1 MQGSS
6 RAEAIVIGQKLQ
18 VSGQPHP
25 AGTLD
30 SMNAT
35 LAETT
40 EHAFRT
46 LGGLRFSK
54 GHGTGNDFVL
64 VADPEGGHSIA
75 PEQVAALCDRHRGI
89 GGDGLIRAVPSR
101 FLPEGRELLA
111 AAPDAEWF
119 MDYRNGDGSLSEM
132 CGNGVRVF
140 VHLLRT
146 EGLVDLP
153 DGGALTIGT
162 RAGAKTVV
170 RTGEDYAVD
179 MGPWE
184 FIFPGEATAKAMDSL
199 VTADGLEVPRPALS
213 VSMGNPHTVVAL
225 AELSE
230 LAGTRL
236 YSAPVVDPVPANGTN
251 VEFVVPSEP
260 LVHEGVGSIT
270 MRVHERGVGET
281 QSCGTG
287 ACAAAVAI
295 RHWAG
300 AEAPDTW
307 RVHVPGGVVGVK
319 FFAGP
324 GGQEHVELSGPAVI
338 VASGT
343 LS

>member
-1 MQGSS
+1 MDQTAAVPAQQSAAAGAPVPTAS
-6 RAEAIVIGQKLQ
+6 L
-18 VSGQPHP
+18 SG
-25 AGTLD
+25 
-30 SMNAT
+30 
-35 LAETT
+35 LA
-40 EHAFRT
+40 
-46 LGGLRFSK
+46 FSK

-64 VADPEGGHSIA
+64 IADPGDVHEIS
-75 PEQVAALCDRHRGI
+75 PEQVAQLCDRHRGI

-101 FLPEGRELLA
+101 YLPEGRVLLEQDA
-111 AAPDAEWF
+111 SAEWF

-140 VHLLRT
+140 VHFLIA
-146 EGLVDLP
+146 EGLVELGP
-153 DGGALTIGT
+153 GQSLTIGT
-162 RAGAKTVV
+162 RGGIKKIVCTADG
-170 RTGEDYAVD
+170 YAVD

-184 FIFPGEATAKAMDSL
+184 FIFPAEAQSKAMDAL
-199 VTADGLEVPRPALS
+199 VSADGLEVARPGLS

-230 LAGTRL
+230 L
-236 YSAPVVDPVPANGTN
+236 SATKLFTAPAVDPKPANGTN
-251 VEFVVPSEP
+251 VEFVVPAEP
-260 LVHEGVGSIT
+260 LVHDGVGTIT

-300 AEAPDTW
+300 SSAPNSW
-307 RVHVPGGVVGVK
+307 HVNVPGGVVDVK
-319 FFAGP
+319 FFP
-324 GGQEHVELSGPAVI
+324 GEDGREHVELSGPAVI

>member
-1 MQGSS
+1 MDQTAAVPAQQSAAAGAPVPTAS
-6 RAEAIVIGQKLQ
+6 L
-18 VSGQPHP
+18 SG
-25 AGTLD
+25 
-30 SMNAT
+30 
-35 LAETT
+35 LA
-40 EHAFRT
+40 
-46 LGGLRFSK
+46 FSK

-64 VADPEGGHSIA
+64 IADPGDVHEIS
-75 PEQVAALCDRHRGI
+75 PEQVAQLCDRHRGI

-101 FLPEGRELLA
+101 YLPEGRVLLEQ
-111 AAPDAEWF
+111 DDSAEWF

-140 VHLLRT
+140 VHFLIAQ
-146 EGLVDLP
+146 GLVELGP
-153 DGGALTIGT
+153 GQSLTIGT
-162 RAGAKTVV
+162 RGGIKKIV
-170 RTGEDYAVD
+170 RTADGYAVD

-184 FIFPGEATAKAMDSL
+184 FIFPAEAQSKAMDAL
-199 VTADGLEVPRPALS
+199 VSAEGLEVARPGLS
-213 VSMGNPHTVVAL
+213 ISMGNPHTVVAL

-230 LAGTRL
+230 L
-236 YSAPVVDPVPANGTN
+236 SATKLFTAPAVDPKPANGTN
-251 VEFVVPSEP
+251 VEFVVPAEP
-260 LVHEGVGSIT
+260 LVHDGVGTIT

-300 AEAPDTW
+300 SSAPNSW
-307 RVHVPGGVVGVK
+307 HVNVPGGVVDVK
-319 FFAGP
+319 FFP
-324 GGQEHVELSGPAVI
+324 GADGREHVELSGPAVI

>member
-1 MQGSS
+1 MDASPSEASS
-6 RAEAIVIGQKLQ
+6 DTTR
-18 VSGQPHP
+18 P
-25 AGTLD
+25 AFG
-30 SMNAT
+30 
-35 LAETT
+35 
-40 EHAFRT
+40 T
-46 LGGLRFSK
+46 LGGLAFSK

-64 VADPEGGHSIA
+64 IADPEGVHTIDA
-75 PEQVAALCDRHRGI
+75 EQVSDLCDRHHGI

-101 FLPEGRELLA
+101 FLPEGRELLGV
-111 AAPDAEWF
+111 APEAEWF

-140 VHLLRT
+140 VHFLRA

-162 RAGAKTVV
+162 RGGVKTVV
-170 RTGEDYAVD
+170 RTGDGYAVD

-184 FIFPGEATAKAMDSL
+184 FIFPGDATAKAMDSL
-199 VTADGLEVPRPALS
+199 VSADGLEVPRPALS

-230 LAGTRL
+230 LKATRL
-236 YSAPVVDPVPANGTN
+236 FTAPRVDPAPPNGTN
-251 VEFVVPSEP
+251 VEFVVPAEP
-260 LVHEGVGSIT
+260 LVHDGVGIIT

-300 AEAPDTW
+300 PEAPDTW
-307 RVHVPGGVVGVK
+307 QVKVPGGVVGVK
-319 FFAGP
+319 FFSGAG
-324 GGQEHVELSGPAVI
+324 GHEHVELSGPAVI
-338 VASGT
+338 VASGR

>member
-1 MQGSS
+1 MDQT
-6 RAEAIVIGQKLQ
+6 Q
-18 VSGQPHP
+18 VATADRNADSHLTGLSG
-25 AGTLD
+25 LK
-30 SMNAT
+30 
-35 LAETT
+35 
-40 EHAFRT
+40 
-46 LGGLRFSK
+46 FSK

-64 VADPEGGHSIA
+64 LADPNGALSVT
-75 PEQVAALCDRHRGI
+75 PEQVAALCDRHRGL

-101 FLPEGRELLA
+101 LLPEGEKLLTEH
-111 AAPDAEWF
+111 PEAEWF
-119 MDYRNGDGSLSEM
+119 MDYHNGDGSLSEM

-140 VHLLRT
+140 VHFLIA
-146 EGLVDLP
+146 EGLVELP
-153 DGGALTIGT
+153 AGESLTIGT
-162 RAGAKTVV
+162 RGGVKTVV
-170 RTGEDYAVD
+170 RTAAGYAVD

-184 FIFPGEATAKAMDSL
+184 FIFPGEASARAVDSL
-199 VTADGLEVPRPALS
+199 VSAEGLEVARPALS

-225 AELSE
+225 AELAE
-230 LAGTRL
+230 LEATAL
-236 YSAPVVDPVPANGTN
+236 FTAPLVDPTPPHGTN

-260 LVHEGVGSIT
+260 LVDGGVGTIT

-300 AEAPDTW
+300 QGAPDAW
-307 RVHVPGGVVGVK
+307 NVRVPGGVVGVK
-319 FFAGP
+319 FFLGTD
-324 GGQEHVELSGPAVI
+324 GKEHVELSGPAAI

>member
-1 MQGSS
+1 MDQTAAVPAQQSAAAGAPVPTAS
-6 RAEAIVIGQKLQ
+6 L
-18 VSGQPHP
+18 SG
-25 AGTLD
+25 
-30 SMNAT
+30 
-35 LAETT
+35 LA
-40 EHAFRT
+40 
-46 LGGLRFSK
+46 FSK

-64 VADPEGGHSIA
+64 IADPGDVHEIS
-75 PEQVAALCDRHRGI
+75 PEQVAQLCDRHRGI

-101 FLPEGRELLA
+101 YLPEGRVLLEQDA
-111 AAPDAEWF
+111 SAEWF

-140 VHLLRT
+140 VHFLIA
-146 EGLVDLP
+146 EGLIELGP
-153 DGGALTIGT
+153 GQSLTIGT
-162 RAGAKTVV
+162 RGGIKKIV
-170 RTGEDYAVD
+170 RTADGYAVD

-184 FIFPGEATAKAMDSL
+184 FIFPAEAQSKAMDAL
-199 VTADGLEVPRPALS
+199 VSADGLEVARPGLS

-230 LAGTRL
+230 L
-236 YSAPVVDPVPANGTN
+236 SATKLFTAPAVDPKPANGTN
-251 VEFVVPSEP
+251 VEFVVPAEP
-260 LVHEGVGSIT
+260 LVHDGVGTIT

-300 AEAPDTW
+300 SSAPNSW
-307 RVHVPGGVVGVK
+307 HVNVPGGVVDVK
-319 FFAGP
+319 FFP
-324 GGQEHVELSGPAVI
+324 GEDGREHVELSGPAVI

>member
-1 MQGSS
+1 MDQIHVATADRNADSALTG
-6 RAEAIVIGQKLQ
+6 L
-18 VSGQPHP
+18 SG
-25 AGTLD
+25 LK
-30 SMNAT
+30 
-35 LAETT
+35 
-40 EHAFRT
+40 
-46 LGGLRFSK
+46 FSK

-64 VADPEGGHSIA
+64 LADPNGALSVT
-75 PEQVAALCDRHRGI
+75 PEQVAALCDRHRGL

-101 FLPEGRELLA
+101 LLPEGEMLLTEH
-111 AAPDAEWF
+111 PEAEWF

-140 VHLLRT
+140 VHFLVA
-146 EGLVDLP
+146 EGLVELP
-153 DGGALTIGT
+153 AGESLTIGT
-162 RAGAKTVV
+162 RGGVKTVV
-170 RTGEDYAVD
+170 RTAAGYAVD

-184 FIFPGEATAKAMDSL
+184 FIFPGEAAARAVDSL
-199 VTADGLEVPRPALS
+199 VSAEGLEVARPALS
-213 VSMGNPHTVVAL
+213 VSMGNPHTIVAL
-225 AELSE
+225 AELAE
-230 LAGTRL
+230 LEATAL
-236 YSAPVVDPVPANGTN
+236 FTAPLVDPTPPHGTN

-260 LVHEGVGSIT
+260 LVDGGVGTIT

-300 AEAPDTW
+300 QGAPDAW
-307 RVHVPGGVVGVK
+307 NVRVPGGVVGVK
-319 FFAGP
+319 FFLDTDGK
-324 GGQEHVELSGPAVI
+324 EHVELSGPAAI

>member
-1 MQGSS
+1 MNETLEETPAHAHPS
-6 RAEAIVIGQKLQ
+6 L
-18 VSGQPHP
+18 SG
-25 AGTLD
+25 
-30 SMNAT
+30 
-35 LAETT
+35 LA
-40 EHAFRT
+40 
-46 LGGLRFSK
+46 FSK

-64 VADPEGGHSIA
+64 IADPAGTWPVG
-75 PEQVAALCDRHRGI
+75 PEQVAELCDRHRGI
-89 GGDGLIRAVPSR
+89 GGDGFIRAVPSR
-101 FLPEGRELLA
+101 FLPEGRDLLA
-111 AAPDAEWF
+111 HHPDAEWF

-140 VHLLRT
+140 VHFLIAQ
-146 EGLVDLP
+146 GLVHLDE
-153 DGGALTIGT
+153 GGSLTIGT
-162 RAGAKTVV
+162 RGGVKVIV
-170 RTGEDYAVD
+170 RSGSGYAVD

-184 FIFPGEATAKAMDSL
+184 FIFPEDASARAMDSL
-199 VTADGLEVPRPALS
+199 VSARGLEVARPALS

-230 LAGTRL
+230 LEATQL
-236 YSAPVVDPVPANGTN
+236 FTAPHVDPTPPNGTN

-260 LVHEGVGSIT
+260 LVHDGVGNIT

-300 AEAPDTW
+300 EGAPNAWNVT
-307 RVHVPGGVVGVK
+307 VPGGVVGVK
-319 FFAGP
+319 FFPGP
-324 GGQEHVELSGPAVI
+324 DGREHVELSGPAVI